1 MIVSKAARVTVYR
14 PRFESSQIPGAS
26 DAKPRIQKPRIQAKA
41 PRYEKAANS
50 FLEQAEVCREQARD
64 AASLKRFHAALGLFA
79 TAATLCRHAVTL
91 ESDASATLLIQDQLQ
106 QIEVEAAGYYELAR
120 SREKSHGI

>member
-1 MIVSKAARVTVYR
+1 MIVSNSARVTAYQ
-14 PRFESSQIPGAS
+14 PRFESSEGPKSGKS
-26 DAKPRIQKPRIQAKA
+26 KTNMKSKV
-41 PRYEKAANS
+41 PRYEKTSSS

-64 AASLKRFHAALGLFA
+64 AANLKRFHAALGLFA

-106 QIEVEAAGYYELAR
+106 QIEVEAASYYELTRTRDKAR
-120 SREKSHGI
+120 SHV

>member
-1 MIVSKAARVTVYR
+1 MIVSKAARVTVYQ
-14 PRFESSQIPGAS
+14 PRFESSQTSKSGES
-26 DAKPRIQKPRIQAKA
+26 KTRHKSKS
-41 PRYEKAANS
+41 PRYEKAASS

-64 AASLKRFHAALGLFA
+64 AANLKRFHAALGLFA

-91 ESDASATLLIQDQLQ
+91 ESDDSATLLIQERLQ

-120 SREKSHGI
+120 SRDKAHLGV

>member
-14 PRFESSQIPGAS
+14 PRFESSQNPGGG
-26 DAKPRIQKPRIQAKA
+26 DAKSRLKSKA

-64 AASLKRFHAALGLFA
+64 AANLKRFHAALGLFA

-91 ESDASATLLIQDQLQ
+91 ETDASATLLIQDQLQ
-106 QIEVEAAGYYELAR
+106 QIEVEAATYYELAR
-120 SREKSHGI
+120 SREKSQTGYTG